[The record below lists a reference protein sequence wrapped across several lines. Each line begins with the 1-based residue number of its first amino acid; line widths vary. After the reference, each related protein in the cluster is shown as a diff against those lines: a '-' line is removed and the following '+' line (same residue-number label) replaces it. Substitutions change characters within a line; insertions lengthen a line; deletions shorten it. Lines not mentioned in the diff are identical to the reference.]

1 MTRSRLAQALL
12 AACSCAVPAFAG
24 SILFEGGTIISFNN
38 ATQSLEVLRDASLLT
53 TNDTIAAI
61 FDSSSNIT
69 VPAGTEMISAQGKI
83 ISPGFVDTH
92 RHGWQTAYKTLGS
105 NTTLAEYFERY
116 GEFTQA
122 GTVFGPDDVYYGQ
135 LVGIY
140 EALNSGVTTILEHA
154 HATFSNATVAAYLDA
169 SIDSGVRMWF
179 CYALHTLTNGFS
191 IEEQMANYEDLVK
204 DERLPASLVKMGL
217 AYDTFASA
225 SDEEIQSVLDLAKSS
240 NAAALTTH
248 YLGGPWFDANS
259 PTRLNDFSFLNTSMP
274 IVFSHA
280 SYITPDDAVLLRK
293 YNHYISTTPESE
305 MHYGH
310 GHEYSA
316 LIQDQAALGV
326 DTHFTYSTDIITQ
339 ARIWLQST
347 RLKLFAQTMKD
358 WAIPRNNPMSVNQA
372 FLLATRS
379 GGLAL
384 HRPDIGVLQVGAKA
398 DVVVFDGDSPNM
410 LGWVDPVAAII
421 LHSHVGDIK
430 HVLVDGKWRKRE
442 GQLVLAQN
450 RTAVEQKFLQS
461 ARRIQK
467 IWEQTPLPDLQ
478 GEYSNGVE
486 YGSAVTVDVQ
496 RGNGTG
502 Y

>member
-1 MTRSRLAQALL
+1 MRPAVSS
-12 AACSCAVPAFAG
+12 CSSV
-24 SILFEGGTIISFNN
+24 LFEGGTIISFNN

-61 FDSSSNIT
+61 FDSSANIT
-69 VPAGTEMISAQGKI
+69 VPAGTERISAQGKI

-122 GTVFGPDDVYYGQ
+122 GTVFGAEDVYYGQ

-154 HATFSNATVAAYLDA
+154 HATFSNATAAAYLDA

-204 DERLPASLVKMGL
+204 DERLPASVVKMGL

-310 GHEYSA
+310 GHEYNA
-316 LIQDQAALGV
+316 LIQDQAALGI
-326 DTHFTYSTDIITQ
+326 DTHFTYSTDIVTQ

-347 RLKLFAQTMKD
+347 RLKLFAETMKD
-358 WAIPRNNPMSVNQA
+358 WAIPGNNPMSVNQA

-398 DVVVFDGDSPNM
+398 DVVVFNGDSPNM

-421 LHSHVGDIK
+421 LHSHVGDIR
-430 HVLVDGKWRKRE
+430 HVLVDGKWRKRD

-486 YGSAVTVDVQ
+486 YAPAVTVDVQ
-496 RGNGTG
+496 KGNGTG